1 LLVLLRLPL
10 LLLVVLAL
18 LGAASC
24 GGPDPAP
31 TDTSVPTPTPP
42 PVAPS
47 PSAAAAACGA
57 AAQQADQGHLHVVDL
72 NQTYAQHPATS
83 GPHYPV
89 PLPPQPAVYTAPV
102 VEARAVHNLEHG
114 YVWVYYQPAGA
125 DALSAPVVDA
135 LRSAATGQRKVLL
148 APYPQLPAGAAL
160 DFAAWDELQQC
171 GRGVTAGEAIATLGA
186 FVTAYREG
194 PLAPE
199 PGAA

>member
-1 LLVLLRLPL
+1 MSATTS
-10 LLLVVLAL
+10 LAEAARRD
-18 LGAASC
+18 LGGLEDSIV
-24 GGPDPAP
+24 GPGDPGY
-31 TDTSVPTPTPP
+31 D
-42 PVAPS
+42 
-47 PSAAAAACGA
+47 
-57 AAQQADQGHLHVVDL
+57 
-72 NQTYAQHPATS
+72 
-83 GPHYPV
+83 
-89 PLPPQPAVYTAPV
+89 
-102 VEARAVHNLEHG
+102 EARAVHNLEHG